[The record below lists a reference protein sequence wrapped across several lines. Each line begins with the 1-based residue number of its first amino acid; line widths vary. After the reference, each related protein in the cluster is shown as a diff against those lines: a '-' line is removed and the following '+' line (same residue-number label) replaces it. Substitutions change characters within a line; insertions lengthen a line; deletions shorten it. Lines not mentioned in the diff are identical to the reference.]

1 MKISTIILIK
11 IMFEGLQ
18 HSSAPIHL
26 NISNT
31 GLVPTEDTAQALT
44 KMLQVKKTLTHLDL
58 SHNEKFSDSGAYCE
72 QYLTS
77 YCAFFQGSSFTIPH

>member
-58 SHNEKFSDSGAYCE
+58 SHNEKFSDLERQS
-72 QYLTS
+72 TV
-77 YCAFFQGSSFTIPH
+77 SFH

>member
-58 SHNEKFSDSGAYCE
+58 SHNEKFSDSGA
-72 QYLTS
+72 
-77 YCAFFQGSSFTIPH
+77 